1 MIKGNKM
8 KFTDFLNESEV
19 IKFPKKEDINFKEL
33 YKLID
38 DEMPSKAHSM
48 ERLGIKEGEFIESK
62 MVTRAVENSQKKVEA
77 MHFESRKHLLEYD
90 DVANE
95 QRKVI
100 YSFRNDLLKEDYDI
114 SSKIDENRVEYVQ
127 NLLSE
132 LNITQAL
139 SEDEFDYEQ
148 LVAKLKEELHFI
160 VKIEDIK
167 SEDYEA
173 LENRLVQILKDVY
186 EQKMSK
192 VGDKQKSEI
201 ERILYLQIL
210 DNAYREHL
218 YAMDTLK
225 TGIGLRGYNQKDPLV
240 EYKKESYNMFIDL
253 VSNIK
258 LEIIKILFTI
268 QLQSKE
274 EQEALDKVKANMEK
288 SNEHITTNLAQ
299 EAVKSS
305 DKKIARNEVCPCGSG
320 LKYKQCCG
328 KSGPKRGL
336 VAGI

>member
-1 MIKGNKM
+1 
-8 KFTDFLNESEV
+8 
-19 IKFPKKEDINFKEL
+19 
-33 YKLID
+33 
-38 DEMPSKAHSM
+38 
-48 ERLGIKEGEFIESK
+48 
-62 MVTRAVENSQKKVEA
+62 
-77 MHFESRKHLLEYD
+77 
-90 DVANE
+90 
-95 QRKVI
+95 
-100 YSFRNDLLKEDYDI
+100 
-114 SSKIDENRVEYVQ
+114 
-127 NLLSE
+127 
-132 LNITQAL
+132 
-139 SEDEFDYEQ
+139 
-148 LVAKLKEELHFI
+148 EELHFI